1 MKTITILRVAALW
14 VLSLLSP
21 AITHAQY
28 DLLILNGRLV
38 DGTGN
43 PWYQADLAIKN
54 GRIAAIGRLREA
66 HAAKVIDAQRHI
78 VAPGFIDV
86 HTHIEG
92 SIQEL
97 PLAEN
102 FIYDGVTTLITGNCG
117 SSFTD
122 LKKFFRELDSI
133 GISPNVGTLAG
144 HNAIRRAVMRLA
156 RRDPTPE
163 EQAKMEA
170 IMERMMLE
178 GALGLSSGLIYIPGA
193 YSKTQEIAGLAKVA
207 ARYGGV
213 YATHMRNEAD
223 SVMAAIGETLEIGRQ
238 SSIPIQISHF
248 KASGHNNWG
257 RSREMLAAVERAR
270 AEGLDVN
277 LDQYPY
283 PASSTNLGVLLPA
296 WALAD
301 GDSAIRARLT
311 NPTIRAQIEAE
322 IAKNMAWRS
331 RSGRMDYAYVARY
344 VPDSTYQGLNIS
356 QITAKR
362 LGKSK
367 TKLKDEIQTVIE
379 MMLNGGAQ
387 MIYHSMSEEDVARIM
402 ASPLTMIASDAG
414 IYRFGKEVPH
424 PRGYGSNARVLGRYV
439 REQKLFPLE
448 EAIRKMTSMPAQRF
462 GITDRGLLRQGY
474 QADIVIFDP
483 ATVADRATF
492 EKPHAYSQGFR
503 YVIVNGKVV
512 VEEGKHTGARPG
524 MVIRG
529 KGYRPDY

>member
-1 MKTITILRVAALW
+1 MKMMCRSLFILLFCFL
-14 VLSLLSP
+14 VLTT
-21 AITHAQY
+21 AIAQQY
-28 DLLILNGRLV
+28 DLIIRNGRIV

-43 PWYQADLAIKN
+43 PWYQADLAIKDSK
-54 GRIAAIGRLREA
+54 IAAIGQLTNA
-66 HAAKVIDAQRHI
+66 QASKVIDARRQI

-97 PLAEN
+97 PQAEN

-117 SSFTD
+117 SSFAD
-122 LKKFFRELDSI
+122 LKKFFHELDSI

-144 HNAIRRAVMRLA
+144 HNTIRRAVMRLS

-170 IMERMMLE
+170 IMEQMMLD

-193 YSKTQEIAGLAKVA
+193 YSKTEEIIGLAKVA

-238 SSIPIQISHF
+238 SGIPMQISHF

-257 RSREMLAAVERAR
+257 RSREMLTVIERAR

-283 PASSTNLGVLLPA
+283 PASSTNLGVLFPA

-301 GDSAIRARLT
+301 GDSAIQARLT
-311 NPTIRAQIEAE
+311 APKIRAQIANE
-322 IAKNMAWRS
+322 IAQNMAWRS
-331 RSGRMDYAYVARY
+331 NSGRMDYAYVARY
-344 VPDSTYQGLNIS
+344 RPDSTYQGLNIT

-362 LGKSK
+362 LGKK
-367 TKLKDEIQTVIE
+367 RTTLKDEIETIME
-379 MMLNGGAQ
+379 MLLKGGAQ
-387 MIYHSMSEEDVARIM
+387 MIYHSMSEEDVSRIM
-402 ASPLTMIASDAG
+402 ASPLTMIASDAS
-414 IYRFGKEVPH
+414 IYQFGKDVPH
-424 PRGYGSNARVLGRYV
+424 PRGYGSNARVLGVYV
-439 REQKLFPLE
+439 RNKKIITLE

-462 GITDRGLLRQGY
+462 GLNDRGLLRQGY

-483 ATVADRATF
+483 ATISDRATF
-492 EKPHAYSQGFR
+492 EKPHAYAQGIS
-503 YVIVNGKVV
+503 YVIVNGSIV
-512 VEEGKHTGARPG
+512 VENGKHTGARPG

-529 KGYRPDY
+529 RGYRQQ

>member
-1 MKTITILRVAALW
+1 MRTPVFRLLIIFALLWLLPKVAC
-14 VLSLLSP
+14 
-21 AITHAQY
+21 AQY
-28 DLLILNGRLV
+28 DLLIRNGRIV
-38 DGTGN
+38 DGTAN
-43 PWYQADLAIKN
+43 PWYEGDVAVKDGKIV
-54 GRIAAIGRLREA
+54 AIGRLGEVQ
-66 HAAKVIDAQRHI
+66 AKRVIDARRQI

-92 SIQEL
+92 SILEL

-102 FIYDGVTTLITGNCG
+102 FIRDGVTTLITGNCG
-117 SSFTD
+117 SSFAD

-144 HNAIRRAVMRLA
+144 HNTIRRAVMRLS

-170 IMERMMLE
+170 MMEQMMLD

-193 YSKTQEIAGLAKVA
+193 YSKTEEIAGLAKVA

-223 SVMAAIGETLEIGRQ
+223 SVTAAIGETLEIGRK
-238 SSIPIQISHF
+238 SGIPVQISHF

-257 RSREMLAAVERAR
+257 RSREMLALIERAR

-283 PASSTNLGVLLPA
+283 TASSTNLGVLLPA

-301 GDSAIRARLT
+301 GDSAVQARLT
-311 NPTIRAQIEAE
+311 DPKIRAQIEAE

-331 RSGRMDYAYVARY
+331 NSGRMDYAYVARY
-344 VPDSTYQGLNIS
+344 APDTTYQGFNIT

-362 LGKSK
+362 LGKNK
-367 TKLKDEIQTVIE
+367 TKLRDEIQTVIE
-379 MMLNGGAQ
+379 MMLKGGAQ

-414 IYRFGKEVPH
+414 IYRFGKDVPH
-424 PRGYGSNARVLGRYV
+424 PRGYGSNARVLGVYV
-439 REQKLFPLE
+439 REKKLLPLE
-448 EAIRKMTSMPAQRF
+448 EAVRKMTSMPAQRF
-462 GITDRGLLRQGY
+462 GITDRGLLREGY
-474 QADIVIFDP
+474 RADIVIFDP
-483 ATVADRATF
+483 DVVIDRATF
-492 EKPHAYSQGFR
+492 EKPHAYAQGIN
-503 YVIVNGKVV
+503 YVIVNGTIV

-529 KGYRPDY
+529 KGYRP

>member
-1 MKTITILRVAALW
+1 MKMIYRFWGT
-14 VLSLLSP
+14 LLVFLLTLTS
-21 AITHAQY
+21 ATAQQY
-28 DLLILNGRLV
+28 DLLIRNGRIV

-43 PWYQADLAIKN
+43 PWYEADLAIKD
-54 GRIAAIGRLREA
+54 GKIAAIGRLA
-66 HAAKVIDAQRHI
+66 DVQAAQVIDARRQI

-97 PLAEN
+97 PQAEN

-117 SSFTD
+117 GSFAD

-144 HNAIRRAVMRLA
+144 HNTIRRAVMRLS

-170 IMERMMLE
+170 IMEQMMLD

-193 YSKTQEIAGLAKVA
+193 YSKTEEIVGLAKVA

-223 SVMAAIGETLEIGRQ
+223 SVIAAIRETLEIGRQ
-238 SSIPIQISHF
+238 SGIPVQISHF

-257 RSREMLAAVERAR
+257 RSREMLTVIERAR

-283 PASSTNLGVLLPA
+283 PASSTNLGVLFPA

-301 GDSAIRARLT
+301 GDSAVQARLT
-311 NPTIRAQIEAE
+311 DPKIRAQIASE

-331 RSGRMDYAYVARY
+331 NSGRMDYAYVARY
-344 VPDSTYQGLNIS
+344 SPDSTYQGLNIT

-362 LGKSK
+362 LGKTK
-367 TKLKDEIQTVIE
+367 TKLKDEIETITE
-379 MMLNGGAQ
+379 MLLKGGAQ
-387 MIYHSMSEEDVARIM
+387 MIYHSMSEEDVGRIM

-414 IYRFGKEVPH
+414 IYRFGKDVPH
-424 PRGYGSNARVLGRYV
+424 PRGYGSNARVLGVYV
-439 REQKLFPLE
+439 RDKKIITVED
-448 EAIRKMTSMPAQRF
+448 AIRKMTSMPAQRF
-462 GITDRGLLRQGY
+462 GLTDRGLLREGY

-483 ATVADRATF
+483 ATISDRATF
-492 EKPHAYSQGFR
+492 EKPHAYAQGIG
-503 YVIVNGKVV
+503 YVIVNGGVV
-512 VEEGKHTGARPG
+512 VADGKHTGKRSG

-529 KGYRPDY
+529 RGYRQQ

>member
-1 MKTITILRVAALW
+1 MKLLLIACLATTSAA
-14 VLSLLSP
+14 
-21 AITHAQY
+21 AQQY
-28 DLLILNGRLV
+28 DLLIRNGRLA

-43 PWYQADLAIKN
+43 PWYEADLAVKN
-54 GRIAAIGRLREA
+54 GKIAAIGRLTDA
-66 HAAKVIDAQRHI
+66 QAARVIDARRQI

-97 PLAEN
+97 PQAEN

-117 SSFTD
+117 GSFAD
-122 LKKFFRELDSI
+122 LKRFFRELDSI

-144 HNAIRRAVMRLA
+144 HNTIRRAVMRLS

-163 EQAKMEA
+163 EQQKMEA
-170 IMERMMLE
+170 IMEQMMLD
-178 GALGLSSGLIYIPGA
+178 GALGLSSGLIYIPGT
-193 YSKTQEIAGLAKVA
+193 YSKTEEIVGLAKVA

-238 SSIPIQISHF
+238 TGIPIQISHF

-257 RSREMLAAVERAR
+257 RSREMLTAVERAR

-283 PASSTNLGVLLPA
+283 PASSTNLGVLFPA

-311 NPTIRAQIEAE
+311 HPKTRARIASE
-322 IAKNMAWRS
+322 IAQNMAWRS
-331 RSGRMDYAYVARY
+331 NSGRMDYAYVARY
-344 VPDSTYQGLNIS
+344 PPDSTLQGLNIS

-362 LGKSK
+362 LGKTK
-367 TKLKDEIQTVIE
+367 TKLSDEIETIME
-379 MMLNGGAQ
+379 MLLKGGAQ

-414 IYRFGKEVPH
+414 IYRFGKDMPH
-424 PRGYGSNARVLGRYV
+424 PRGYGSNARVLGLYV
-439 REQKLFPLE
+439 RQKKIMPLE
-448 EAIRKMTSMPAQRF
+448 EAVRKMTSMPAQRF
-462 GITDRGLLRQGY
+462 GLTNRGLLREGF

-483 ATVADRATF
+483 ATIADRATF
-492 EKPHAYSQGFR
+492 DKPHAYSQGISH
-503 YVIVNGKVV
+503 VIVNGSIV
-512 VEEGKHTGARPG
+512 VENGRHTGAKPG

-529 KGYRPDY
+529 RGARQQ

>member
-1 MKTITILRVAALW
+1 MQLCSLTFFLF
-14 VLSLLSP
+14 VLLTAVS
-21 AITHAQY
+21 ATAQQY
-28 DLLILNGRLV
+28 DLLIRNGRIA

-43 PWYQADLAIKN
+43 PWYEADIAIKD
-54 GRIAAIGRLREA
+54 GKIVAVGRLTDA
-66 HAAKVIDAQRHI
+66 QAIQTIDARRKI

-97 PLAEN
+97 PQAEN

-117 SSFTD
+117 GSFLD
-122 LKKFFRELDSI
+122 LKKFFYELDSI

-144 HNAIRRAVMRLA
+144 HNTIRRAVMRLS
-156 RRDPTPE
+156 RRDPTIE

-170 IMERMMLE
+170 IMEQMMRD
-178 GALGLSSGLIYIPGA
+178 GALGLSSGLIYIPGT
-193 YSKTQEIAGLAKVA
+193 YSKTKEIVGLAKVA

-223 SVMAAIGETLEIGRQ
+223 SVLAAIHETLEIGRQ
-238 SSIPIQISHF
+238 SGIPMQISHF

-257 RSREMLAAVERAR
+257 RSSEMLAAIERAR

-283 PASSTNLGVLLPA
+283 PASSTNLGVLFPA

-301 GDSAIRARLT
+301 GDSAIHARLT
-311 NPTIRAQIEAE
+311 DPKTRAQIATE
-322 IAKNMAWRS
+322 ISKNMAWRS
-331 RSGRMDYAYVARY
+331 NSGRMDYAFVARY
-344 VPDSTYQGLNIS
+344 RPDSTYQGLNIS

-362 LGKSK
+362 LGKTK
-367 TKLKDEIQTVIE
+367 TKLSDEIETIME
-379 MMLNGGAQ
+379 MLLKGGAQ
-387 MIYHSMSEEDVARIM
+387 MIYHSMSEEDVKRIM

-414 IYRFGKEVPH
+414 IYQFGRDVPH
-424 PRGYGSNARVLGRYV
+424 PRGYGSNARVLGVYV
-439 REQKLFPLE
+439 REKKILTLE

-462 GITDRGLLRQGY
+462 GLTNRGLLREGY

-483 ATVADRATF
+483 VTIRDRATF
-492 EKPHAYSQGFR
+492 EKPHAYAEGIS
-503 YVIVNGKVV
+503 YVIVNGSIVV
-512 VEEGKHTGARPG
+512 AEGRHTGVRSG
-524 MVIRG
+524 MLIRG
-529 KGYRPDY
+529 RGWQGQ